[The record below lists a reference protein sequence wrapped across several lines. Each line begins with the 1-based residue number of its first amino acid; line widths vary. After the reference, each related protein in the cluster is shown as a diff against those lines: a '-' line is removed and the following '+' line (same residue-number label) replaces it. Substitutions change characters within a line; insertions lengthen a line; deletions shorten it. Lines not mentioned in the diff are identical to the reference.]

1 MIGNDIKCRVCKSS
15 ALRERPFGYLFN
27 DKWLGAVECRE
38 CRVIFIHPQP
48 TAEEITQM
56 YSKEYFEGD
65 FRCGHAGS
73 YFDESTLN
81 NLADR
86 TLIERIKQQRPSGS
100 FLEVGCAGGAFLNAA
115 RDAGYHVK
123 GVEFSSEA
131 VNFAQK
137 RFGLDVKAGDL
148 VSAGFLDNSFDV
160 VFMGDV
166 LEHLPDPV
174 ATVREIN
181 RVLSPTGILVIECP
195 MQTNTIF
202 SRAGFA
208 GYSLLGRRATVH
220 LPPYH
225 LFEYRPAS
233 MKNLLHRCGFEITLW
248 KQSAIR
254 PREVTLRGPMLM
266 QIGKKL
272 FQYPNYWITST
283 SGALGDR
290 IEVIASRTDRP

>member
-1 MIGNDIKCRVCKSS
+1 MIDDDIKCMICGSNV
-15 ALRERPFGYLFN
+15 LRERPFGYLFN
-27 DKWLGAVECRE
+27 GKWLGAVECRE
-38 CRVIFIHPQP
+38 CRIIFIHPQP
-48 TAEEITQM
+48 TAEEITEM

-86 TLIERIKQQRPSGS
+86 TLIERIKQQKSSGG
-100 FLEVGCAGGAFLNAA
+100 FLEVGCAGGAFLSAA

-123 GVEFSSEA
+123 GVEYSSEA
-131 VNFAQK
+131 ADFARK
-137 RFGLDVKAGDL
+137 RFGLDVKTGDL
-148 VSAGFLDNSFDV
+148 VSARFPDNSFEV

-174 ATVREIN
+174 ATIGEIN
-181 RVLSPTGILVIECP
+181 RVLNPTGILVIECP

-202 SRAGFA
+202 SRVGFA
-208 GYSLLGRRATVH
+208 GYSLLGRRTTVH

-233 MKNLLHRCGFEITLW
+233 MRNLLHRCGFEITLW
-248 KQSAIR
+248 KQSVIR
-254 PREVTLRGPMLM
+254 PGEVTLRGPIPLR
-266 QIGKKL
+266 IGKKL
-272 FQYPNYWITST
+272 FQYPNYWMTST
-283 SGALGDR
+283 FGALGDR
-290 IEVIASRTDRP
+290 IEAVASKTGAP